1 MLEPSPVAPLAPAR
15 VAALHVAPVRKA
27 PMVAVDHVEAEAGRG
42 LVGDRYFGTRHRHV
56 SVQSLEEL
64 VEAGAA
70 WGASVSASAT
80 RRNVT
85 LDHGRVPT
93 TPGARLVI
101 GDVELEVVRKAAP
114 CRVMETSVGPG
125 AARAMHDRGGAICRV
140 LTSGTIAVGD
150 AVQLDV
156 APAEVAAG

>member
-1 MLEPSPVAPLAPAR
+1 VEIVTST
-15 VAALHVAPVRKA
+15 VAALHIAPERKA

-42 LVGDRYFGTRHRHV
+42 LIGDRYVGTRHRHV

-64 VEAGAA
+64 AETSAA
-70 WGASVSASAT
+70 WGAPVPASAT

-85 LDHGRVPT
+85 LASGRVPT
-93 TPGARLVI
+93 TPGARIVI

-125 AARAMHDRGGAICRV
+125 AARAMHERGGAICRV

-150 AVQLDV
+150 PV
-156 APAEVAAG
+156 EVEDPERAALSRP